1 MKATATPSSARLEA
15 RISEEL
21 HALLKRAAE
30 IENRTMTDFVVSAV
44 REAAQRAVEQAGMVR
59 LSRSDQERFAKALIS
74 PPKASPALK
83 RARHTSRRRI
93 G

>member
-59 LSRSDQERFAKALIS
+59 LSRSDQERFVTAERPNM
-74 PPKASPALK
+74 PPIACGSGG
-83 RARHTSRRRI
+83 RARRCWAL
-93 G
+93 